1 MNPRDIV
8 IDAIRAVAPE
18 LSDDEL
24 TDDAHLQQDLD
35 LDSMDVLDVV
45 TEISQQTGVEIPES
59 DYGELHT
66 IGSCAAYVGRRVA
79 A

>member
-1 MNPRDIV
+1 MNTRDIV

-45 TEISQQTGVEIPES
+45 TEISQQIGVAIPES
-59 DYGELHT
+59 DYGELRT
-66 IGSCAAYVGRRVA
+66 IGSCTAYVGRRVA